1 MNPILKNNDTTYCY
15 TRKQAIEDG
24 ILIDVTI
31 TAQEA
36 GFNWPVA
43 NTSAVWYRYIVP
55 FENLSD
61 LEYGKQSRLWDVLVA
76 LLYAASRKSDTITYF
91 KIPFLT
97 ISRKRIIVTLKA
109 VAGFDDNGN
118 SVITIMLPEED

>member
-1 MNPILKNNDTTYCY
+1 MNPILKNNDTTYWY

-43 NTSAVWYRYIVP
+43 ITSAVWYRYIVP

-76 LLYAASRKSDTITYF
+76 LLYAASRKSDTILYF
-91 KIPFLT
+91 KIPFMT
-97 ISRKRIIVTLKA
+97 GIRKRIIVTL
-109 VAGFDDNGN
+109 F
-118 SVITIMLPEED
+118 IF

>member
-1 MNPILKNNDTTYCY
+1 MEPMFDNFDNISCY
-15 TRKQAIEDG
+15 SRKQAIEDG

-43 NTSAVWYRYIVP
+43 ITSAVWHRYIVP
-55 FENLSD
+55 DEMLLNHGQC
-61 LEYGKQSRLWDVLVA
+61 EQGRLWDVLVA
-76 LLYAASRKSDTITYF
+76 LLYAASRKSDTIMYF

-109 VAGFDDNGN
+109 VAGFDDSGN

>member
-1 MNPILKNNDTTYCY
+1 MNPMLKDNYTTYCY
-15 TRKQAIEDG
+15 SRKQAIEDG
-24 ILIDVTI
+24 LLIDVTI

-36 GFNWPVA
+36 GFNWPIA
-43 NTSAVWYRYIVP
+43 ISSAVWYRYIVP

-76 LLYAASRKSDTITYF
+76 LLYSASRKSDTIMYF

-109 VAGFDDNGN
+109 VAGFDDKGE
-118 SVITIMLPEED
+118 SVITIMLPDED

>member
-1 MNPILKNNDTTYCY
+1 MNPMLKDNYNIYCY
-15 TRKQAIEDG
+15 TRRQAIEDG
-24 ILIDVTI
+24 LLIDVTT

-43 NTSAVWYRYIVP
+43 ITSAVWYRYITP
-55 FENLSD
+55 DENLFN

-76 LLYAASRKSDTITYF
+76 LLYSASRKSDTIMYF
-91 KIPFLT
+91 KIPILT

-109 VAGFDDNGN
+109 VAGFDDKGE